1 MRNVK
6 KTADKGREILRKKDR
21 LDLTVGEL
29 NQFYEAFN
37 EKVKTT
43 GVYDALWDTI
53 GDAYKMGI
61 AVGMR
66 NA

>member
-1 MRNVK
+1 MRNVQ
-6 KTADKGREILRKKDR
+6 KTADKGREILQKRDR

-37 EKVKTT
+37 EKAKKD
-43 GVYDALWDTI
+43 GIYNALWDTI

-61 AVGMR
+61 VVGMR